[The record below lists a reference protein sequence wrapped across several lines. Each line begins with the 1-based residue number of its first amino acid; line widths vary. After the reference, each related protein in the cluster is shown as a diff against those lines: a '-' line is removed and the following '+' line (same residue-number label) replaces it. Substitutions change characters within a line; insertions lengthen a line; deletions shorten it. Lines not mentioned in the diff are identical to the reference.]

1 MHENSSIAALL
12 NGLNNPSLPSIDLS
26 LARMQQLLAALGHP
40 EQKLP
45 PVIHLAGTNGKGSTL
60 AFLKSIYEAT
70 GYRVH
75 AYTSPHLVR
84 FNERIVI
91 AGQEVSDDY
100 LLQLLEQVSTAAQ
113 TIPVTFFEATTAA
126 AFLAFAEHLAD
137 VVLLETGLGGRLDAT
152 NVVPKPIATII
163 TPIDYDHMEFL
174 GNSLSE
180 IAGEK
185 AGIMKAGA
193 PCFVG
198 AQKPE
203 AREVLKRA
211 ARKAECELHLHDF
224 DWNFDTTSNGL
235 RVKSGADMWDMPLPS
250 LAGTHQLHNAALASV
265 VAMNLPQLPI
275 SIEALRKGVSTAIW
289 PARLQK
295 LVHGPLVDA
304 WGKRGDVYL
313 DGGHNIHAAET
324 LQQWMK
330 QRGTPITLI
339 LGMMKRKDARG
350 FLQPLAP
357 HLARVITVPI
367 EGNECYSPTDLAEV
381 ARGCGVANVTAANSL
396 MDAAQHG
403 APAANATLLITGSL
417 FLAGEVLKK
426 HG

>member
-1 MHENSSIAALL
+1 MHENPVIAALL

-26 LARMQQLLAALGHP
+26 LARMQQLLATLGNP
-40 EQKLP
+40 EKKLP

-60 AFLKSIYEAT
+60 AFLKSIYQAA

-100 LLQLLEQVSTAAQ
+100 LHQLLEQVSEAAK

-126 AFLAFAEHLAD
+126 AFLAFAEHKAG

-152 NVVPKPIATII
+152 NVVAKPIATII

-174 GNSLSE
+174 GGTLGD

-185 AGIMKAGA
+185 AGIMKVGA
-193 PCFVG
+193 PCFAG

-211 ARKAECELHLHDF
+211 ARKAECELYLHDF
-224 DWNFDTTSNGL
+224 DWNYEAASKGL
-235 RVKSGADMWDMPLPS
+235 RVRSGADAWDLPQPS
-250 LAGTHQLHNAALASV
+250 LVGAHQLHNAALASV
-265 VAMNLPQLPI
+265 VAMNLPQLSV
-275 SIEALRKGVSTAIW
+275 SIEALAKGISTATW

-295 LVHGPLVDA
+295 LVHGPLVDS
-304 WGKRGDVYL
+304 WGARGEVFL
-313 DGGHNIHAAET
+313 DGGHNPHAAGM
-324 LQQWMK
+324 LCRWMK
-330 QRGTPITLI
+330 EQGQPITLI
-339 LGMMKRKDARG
+339 LGMMKRKDAQG

-367 EGNECYSPTDLAEV
+367 EGNDSYAPEDLAQAVRACGIGEV
-381 ARGCGVANVTAANSL
+381 YAATSL
-396 MDAAQHG
+396 ADAAHHFP
-403 APAANATLLITGSL
+403 PAAKATLLIAGSL
-417 FLAGEVLKK
+417 FLAGEVLKN